1 MPVLQGNIYIYDYST
16 DLIKLSCENPTGW
29 FTDYYLIKNRT
40 VLVYTDY
47 WNQSGWLGLKAD
59 DDTIYEFTYGQVIL
73 PTSTGENDLSNILIN
88 WIYNTA
94 TSGGGEDPFPKILM
108 LMGG

>member
-1 MPVLQGNIYIYDYST
+1 MPVLQGNIYVYDYSL

-29 FTDYYLIKNRT
+29 FTDYYLIKNT
-40 VLVYTDY
+40 TILVYTDFSAT
-47 WNQSGWLGLKAD
+47 SGWIGIQD
-59 DDTIYEFTYGQVIL
+59 HTNTIYEFAYDQVQL
-73 PTSTGENDLSNILIN
+73 PISLNETDLNNTLLN

-94 TSGGGEDPFPKILM
+94 TGGSGEDPFPKILM